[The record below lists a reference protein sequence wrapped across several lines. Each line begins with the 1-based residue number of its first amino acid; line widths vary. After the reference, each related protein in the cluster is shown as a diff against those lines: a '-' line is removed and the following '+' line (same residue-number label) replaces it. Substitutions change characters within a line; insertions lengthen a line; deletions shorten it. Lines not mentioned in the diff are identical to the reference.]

1 MKTIKGFSLNGS
13 ERFHPG
19 EAEAVERNTSIVEMK
34 MPELKN
40 GEILAETLYTA
51 ICGSDV
57 SAVLCKPNF
66 DWIQRPKVI
75 GHECSAKVLAL
86 GPGNHGSLKVG
97 DLFNP
102 VAQLGCRKDDCP
114 ACRGG
119 KWNLCPDKI
128 ILGYHG
134 NGAFGQQMVLESDRV
149 VPFINGLKPEFGAI
163 VEPLSVVVNAIYSKC
178 NIKPGMD
185 VLVTGCGIMG
195 LMAAE
200 LSRAAGANVLITGIE
215 QDRDIR
221 LKAARERG
229 IATLVVS
236 PEKPLLSQLNEG
248 VRDDRGL
255 LFGDRGRVDLLI
267 ECSGIPQVLAEA
279 ILAVKPE
286 HDVCLIATYPGKV
299 ELDATHVTRQSL
311 NIKGVM
317 GSHKEHFIMAQKLL
331 VRGAFPA
338 AHYINLYD
346 FDRIRDAFSDS
357 IRAKTTKAVVKMN
370 TFAS

>member
-1 MKTIKGFSLNGS
+1 MSNKIIKGFCLHGS

-19 EAEAVERNTSIVEMK
+19 EAEAVRRNTSIVEME

-57 SAVLCKPNF
+57 SATLSKPNF

-75 GHECSAKVLAL
+75 GHECSARVLKL
-86 GPGNHGSLKVG
+86 GPGDHGSLKIG

-102 VAQLGCRKDDCP
+102 VAQLGCRKEDCP
-114 ACRGG
+114 ACRSG

-128 ILGYHG
+128 ILGYHQ
-134 NGAFGQQMVLESDRV
+134 NGAFGQQMVLESARA
-149 VPFINGLKPEFGAI
+149 VPFIEGLNPEFGAI

-195 LMAAE
+195 LMTAE
-200 LSRAAGANVLITGIE
+200 LVRAMGARVVITGIE
-215 QDRDIR
+215 KDRGIR
-221 LKAARERG
+221 LKAARNRG
-229 IATLVVS
+229 IATTVVS
-236 PEKPLLSQLNEG
+236 PERPLLSRLQEG
-248 VRDDRGL
+248 VYDRQGR
-255 LFGDRGRVDLLI
+255 LFGVKGKVDLLI

-279 ILAVKPE
+279 IHSVKPE
-286 HDVCLIATYPGKV
+286 HDVCLIATYPDKV
-299 ELDATHVTRQSL
+299 ELDATHITRQSL

-317 GSHKEHFIMAQKLL
+317 GSHKEHFMIAQKLL
-331 VRGAFPA
+331 IQGIFPA
-338 AHYINLYD
+338 AHYINLYH
-346 FDRIRDAFSDS
+346 FDQINDAFEDS

-370 TFAS
+370 

>member
-1 MKTIKGFSLNGS
+1 MDNKIIKGFSLNGS
-13 ERFHPG
+13 TRFHPG
-19 EAEAVERNTSIVEMK
+19 EAAAVKQNTSIVEMK
-34 MPELKN
+34 MPELGE

-57 SAVLCKPNF
+57 SATLSKPNF
-66 DWIQRPKVI
+66 DWIERPKVI
-75 GHECSAKVLAL
+75 GHECSARVLKL
-86 GPGNHGSLKVG
+86 GPGKHGSLKVG

-102 VAQLGCRKDDCP
+102 VAQLGCRKEDCP
-114 ACRGG
+114 ACRSG

-134 NGAFGQQMVLESDRV
+134 NGAFGQQMVLESARA
-149 VPFINGLKPEFGAI
+149 VPFIDGLNPEFGAI

-200 LSRAAGANVLITGIE
+200 LARAAGARVAVTGIE
-215 QDRDIR
+215 QDRNIR
-221 LKAARERG
+221 LKAARKRNMTT
-229 IATLVVS
+229 IVVS
-236 PEKPLLSQLNEG
+236 PEKPLLSCLSEG
-248 VRDDRGL
+248 VYDGQGL
-255 LFGDRGRVDLLI
+255 LFGTKGKVDLLI

-279 ILAVKPE
+279 ILTVKPE
-286 HDVCLIATYPGKV
+286 HDVCLIATYPGNV
-299 ELDATHVTRQSL
+299 ELDATHITRQSL

-317 GSHKEHFIMAQKLL
+317 GSHKEHFIVAQKLL
-331 VRGAFPA
+331 VQGAFPA

-346 FDRIRDAFSDS
+346 FDHICEAFTDS
-357 IRAKTTKAVVKMN
+357 IQAKTTKAVVKMN
-370 TFAS
+370 

>member
-1 MKTIKGFSLNGS
+1 MNKKTVRGFSLNGS

-19 EAEAVERNTSIVEMK
+19 EPEAVLRNTSVVEME
-34 MPELKN
+34 MGELKE

-51 ICGSDV
+51 VCGSDV
-57 SAVLCKPNF
+57 SATLGKPNF
-66 DWIQRPKVI
+66 DWIERPKII
-75 GHECSAKVLAL
+75 GHECSARVLEL

-102 VAQLGCRKDDCP
+102 VAQLGCRKEDCA
-114 ACRGG
+114 ACRSG

-134 NGAFGQQMVLESDRV
+134 NGAFGQRMILESDRV
-149 VPFINGLKPEFGAI
+149 VPFTEGLTPEFGAI
-163 VEPLSVVVNAIYSKC
+163 VEPLSVVVNALYSKC

-200 LSRAAGANVLITGIE
+200 LAAASGARVVITGIE
-215 QDRDIR
+215 QDRNVR
-221 LKAARERG
+221 LKAAADRG
-229 IATLVVS
+229 ITTVVVS
-236 PEKPLLSQLNEG
+236 EQKPLTALLHEG
-248 VRDDRGL
+248 IRDQQGM
-255 LFGDRGRVDLLI
+255 LFGSKGKVDLLI

-279 ILAVKPE
+279 MLAVKPE

-317 GSHKEHFIMAQKLL
+317 GSHKEHFMIAQKLL
-331 VRGAFPA
+331 VQGIFPA
-338 AHYINLYD
+338 SHYINLYD
-346 FDRIRDAFSDS
+346 FEHINEAFADS
-357 IRAKTTKAVVKMN
+357 IQAKTTKAVVKMN
-370 TFAS
+370 

>member
-1 MKTIKGFSLNGS
+1 MNNKSIKGFCLHGS
-13 ERFHPG
+13 KRFHPG
-19 EAEAVERNTSIVEMK
+19 EAEAVECNTSIVEME
-34 MPELKN
+34 MPELKE

-57 SAVLCKPNF
+57 SATLSKPNF

-75 GHECSAKVLAL
+75 GHECSARVLKL
-86 GPGNHGSLKVG
+86 GPGNHGSLKAG

-102 VAQLGCRKDDCP
+102 VAQLGCRKEDCP
-114 ACRGG
+114 ACRTG

-134 NGAFGQQMVLESDRV
+134 NGAFGQQMVLESARI
-149 VPFINGLKPEFGAI
+149 VPFIEGLRPEFGAI

-200 LSRAAGANVLITGIE
+200 LARAAGARVVITGIE
-215 QDRDIR
+215 QDRNIR
-221 LKAARERG
+221 LKAVQQRG
-229 IATLVVS
+229 ITAIVVS
-236 PEKPLLSQLNEG
+236 PEKPLLSHLHEG
-248 VRDDRGL
+248 IRDGQGM
-255 LFGDRGRVDLLI
+255 LFGSKGKVDLLI
-267 ECSGIPQVLAEA
+267 ECSGISQALAEA
-279 ILAVKPE
+279 ILTVKPE
-286 HDVCLIATYPGKV
+286 HDVCLIATYPNNV

-317 GSHKEHFIMAQKLL
+317 GSHKEHFMVAQKLL
-331 VRGAFPA
+331 VQGAFPA
-338 AHYINLYD
+338 EHYINLYD
-346 FDRIRDAFSDS
+346 FDHINDAFADS

-370 TFAS
+370 